1 MAGLYIHIPFCASR
15 CIYCGFYSTTLPQ
28 LQDRYVEAV
37 CREMLLRGERREE
50 RGERNAFMD
59 ESISSSKTLNP
70 QSSKKD
76 TSLSPLLSPLSSN
89 SPTVGQ
95 EGLST
100 IYLGGG
106 TPSQLSA
113 ENLRKIFLY
122 INKVYGTDFKEAE
135 DGSEMEITMECN
147 PDDITPEFCETLRTL
162 PVNRISMG
170 AQTFSDS
177 RLRFLR
183 RRHTADEVRTA
194 VDRLRKIGIGN
205 ISIDLMF
212 GFPGETLEEWKSD
225 IRECLALDVE
235 HISAYSLMYEEGT
248 SLYKMLVEEKIKE
261 IDEELSLQMYETL
274 IDMLT
279 AAGFEHYEISNFAKL
294 PNKQVSS
301 LKGISLSSLPSPL
314 SSKAISFRSRHNSS
328 YWHGTPYIGIGAA
341 AHSFDTVSRRWNVAD
356 IKTYIESIERG
367 EQPYEREVL
376 DTDTRYNE
384 TVMTGLRTCEGVDL
398 KYISDSFGAKYG
410 RHLLSNAQKNIS
422 LGNLIVE
429 DNRLRLTRKG
439 IYTSDGITAELFV

>member
-37 CREMLLRGERREE
+37 CREMEFREE
-50 RGERNAFMD
+50 R
-59 ESISSSKTLNP
+59 S
-70 QSSKKD
+70 
-76 TSLSPLLSPLSSN
+76 
-89 SPTVGQ
+89 
-95 EGLST
+95 LST

-162 PVNRISMG
+162 PVNRISIG

-194 VDRLRKIGIGN
+194 VKLLRSIGIGN
-205 ISIDLMF
+205 ISVDLMF
-212 GFPGETLEEWKSD
+212 GFPHETLEEWKSD
-225 IRECLALDVE
+225 IRECLALNVE

-248 SLYKMLVEEKIKE
+248 PLYKMLVEGKIKE

-274 IDMLT
+274 INMLT
-279 AAGFEHYEISNFAKL
+279 AAGFEHYEISNFAK
-294 PNKQVSS
+294 P
-301 LKGISLSSLPSPL
+301 
-314 SSKAISFRSRHNSS
+314 SFRSRHNSS

>member
-37 CREMLLRGERREE
+37 CREMEFREE
-50 RGERNAFMD
+50 R
-59 ESISSSKTLNP
+59 S
-70 QSSKKD
+70 
-76 TSLSPLLSPLSSN
+76 
-89 SPTVGQ
+89 
-95 EGLST
+95 LST

-194 VDRLRKIGIGN
+194 VKLLRSIGIGN
-205 ISIDLMF
+205 ISVDLMF
-212 GFPGETLEEWKSD
+212 GFPDETLEEWKSD
-225 IRECLALDVE
+225 IRECLALNVE

-248 SLYKMLVEEKIKE
+248 PLYKMLVEGKIKE

-274 IDMLT
+274 INMLT
-279 AAGFEHYEISNFAKL
+279 AAGFEHYEISNF
-294 PNKQVSS
+294 
-301 LKGISLSSLPSPL
+301 
-314 SSKAISFRSRHNSS
+314 SKPSFRSRHNSS
-328 YWHGTPYIGIGAA
+328 YWHDTPYIGIGAA

-367 EQPYEREVL
+367 ELPYEREVL

-384 TVMTGLRTCEGVDL
+384 TVMTGLRTCEGVDI
-398 KYISDSFGAKYG
+398 KYILDSFGPKYE

>member
-37 CREMLLRGERREE
+37 CREMEFRRE
-50 RGERNAFMD
+50 RD
-59 ESISSSKTLNP
+59 
-70 QSSKKD
+70 
-76 TSLSPLLSPLSSN
+76 
-89 SPTVGQ
+89 
-95 EGLST
+95 LST

-122 INKVYGTDFKEAE
+122 INKVYVTDFKEAE

-170 AQTFSDS
+170 AQTFSAS

-194 VDRLRKIGIGN
+194 VKLLRSIGIGN
-205 ISIDLMF
+205 ISVDLMF
-212 GFPGETLEEWKSD
+212 GFPHETLEEWKSD
-225 IRECLALDVE
+225 IRECLALNVE

-248 SLYKMLVEEKIKE
+248 PLYKMLVEGKIKE

-274 IDMLT
+274 INMLT
-279 AAGFEHYEISNFAKL
+279 AAGFEHYEISNFAK
-294 PNKQVSS
+294 P
-301 LKGISLSSLPSPL
+301 
-314 SSKAISFRSRHNSS
+314 SFRSRHNSS